1 MLGCLGSH
9 RVPRIQIRLTCTRV
23 LLLSAIRFKSSC
35 MDVICYLA
43 IHQHPSADILR
54 AAHFS
59 PLQKALFRQ
68 QKAPRWSP
76 CAWSCHTQR
85 GSNAHSAPLDQMERG
100 SGVFFSSMDWSK
112 LNGSSSLQGS
122 ARLSLEENRSTQKMN
137 TKSSS
142 ARSHNCGALFVVLE
156 HCASQRE
163 CSAVDS
169 YWLLR

>member
-9 RVPRIQIRLTCTRV
+9 RVPRIQIRLTFTRV

-43 IHQHPSADILR
+43 IHQHPSADTLR

-100 SGVFFSSMDWSK
+100 SGVLFSSMDWSK
-112 LNGSSSLQGS
+112 LIKWIFQFAGLRSLVARREQKHTEDEYKIVLGPLAQLWCSFRS
-122 ARLSLEENRSTQKMN
+122 ARAPCI
-137 TKSSS
+137 S
-142 ARSHNCGALFVVLE
+142 AGVFGS
-156 HCASQRE
+156 
-163 CSAVDS
+163 
-169 YWLLR
+169 